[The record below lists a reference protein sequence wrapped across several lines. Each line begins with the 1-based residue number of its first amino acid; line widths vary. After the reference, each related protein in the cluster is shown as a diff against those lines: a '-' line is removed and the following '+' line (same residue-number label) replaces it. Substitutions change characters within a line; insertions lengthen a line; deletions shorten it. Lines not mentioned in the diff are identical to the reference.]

1 VTKLTAREVK
11 FLRRRNEI
19 GPAWASDCDEKL
31 INRLWLANLIEI
43 VGRTV
48 YISNAGRSALSDS
61 APTPSQEQTANIGV
75 PVDNGIGKRG

>member
-1 VTKLTAREVK
+1 MMVKLTANDRT

-19 GPAWASDCDEKL
+19 GPAWISDCDEKL

-61 APTPSQEQTANIGV
+61 APTPLQEHKANIGKEE
-75 PVDNGIGKRG
+75 G